1 MTLADHLL
9 QPKDSGPQCDN
20 VLKVKAVWIVPS
32 RGTGRRKELYSVMAV
47 ATLLLRRALSSCH
60 HDVYIRCLLSS
71 SDLHSMVN
79 SSNLRFWRGYHNSGK
94 FDFTDM
100 TDPHM
105 WYPNAREKKRKVF
118 LHVGPTN
125 SGKTHNALKRLEAS
139 SSGVYCGP
147 LRLLAREVAK
157 RLNNADVPCN
167 LITGQE
173 REEIEG
179 AKHSSVTVEIADV
192 TTEYQC
198 AVIDEIQ

>member
-1 MTLADHLL
+1 
-9 QPKDSGPQCDN
+9 
-20 VLKVKAVWIVPS
+20 
-32 RGTGRRKELYSVMAV
+32 MA
-47 ATLLLRRALSSCH
+47 AAAILRRRALPSSCR
-60 HDVYIRCLLSS
+60 HDVYIRCLLSY
-71 SDLHSMVN
+71 SDLHSSVN
-79 SSNLRFWRGYHNSGK
+79 SANLRFWRGYHNSGK
-94 FDFTDM
+94 IDLTDM
-100 TDPHM
+100 THPHL

-157 RLNNADVPCN
+157 RLNEASVPCN
-167 LITGQE
+167 LTTGQE

-179 AKHSSVTVEIADV
+179 AKHNSVTVEMADV

-198 AVIDEIQ
+198 AVIDEIQMSFMFVVIQLLFLLFSDCLKLLVMWLRFNIMSDYLL